1 MGKKKKAKVKAK
13 KRKIK
18 KKIRHKIR
26 KPVKKKRRKAIKEIR
41 SLIRR
46 VREKKIEEAEEEL
59 KKGRLSKKIEFTDV
73 KKELTEEEELAEL
86 LSPRRGLD
94 LKILQMLEDLPKK
107 HFTTLLLVEPTTFS
121 RINIELIRLFSAETD
136 KKGIYVTLNRSFQ
149 FLNEVLKAE
158 KIDISA
164 MHFIDGITR
173 ITGRIELEAK
183 NCQYIE
189 SPNNLVEL
197 SQAIE
202 NAIDKMHGMPAFL
215 IFDSISTLLIYNNM
229 EAVERFIHS
238 IVSKLQESKLMGLF
252 LMVKSPEKAD
262 VINTI
267 SQFCDKTLEL
277 NHSVPKTQ

>member
-1 MGKKKKAKVKAK
+1 MGKKKKIKVKTKKIKKVKNKVKHKGKKTIKK
-13 KRKIK
+13 KRK
-18 KKIRHKIR
+18 R
-26 KPVKKKRRKAIKEIR
+26 AIKELR
-41 SLIRR
+41 SLIRKHR
-46 VREKKIEEAEEEL
+46 AKIEEAEEEL

-73 KKELTEEEELAEL
+73 KKELTEEEELTEL

-121 RINIELIRLFSAETD
+121 RINIELIKLFSAETE
-136 KKGIYVTLNRSFQ
+136 KKGIYITLNRSFQ
-149 FLNEVLKAE
+149 FLNEILKAE
-158 KIDISA
+158 KLDISA

-173 ITGRIELEAK
+173 MTGRIELDAK

-202 NAIDKMHGMPAFL
+202 NAIDKMHGQPAFL

-252 LMVKSPEKAD
+252 LMVKSPEKTD

-277 NHSVPKTQ
+277 TQSPKLA